1 MTNQAIDNI
10 NNFEAFCHFTI
21 KYQETDLRK
30 YSIEAMEYRVKL
42 IRSGGFD
49 GGYLDGIVDGLNYL
63 QKTSPV
69 L

>member
-1 MTNQAIDNI
+1 MTKQAIENI

-49 GGYLDGIVDGLNYL
+49 AGYLDGIIDGLSYL

-69 L
+69 F